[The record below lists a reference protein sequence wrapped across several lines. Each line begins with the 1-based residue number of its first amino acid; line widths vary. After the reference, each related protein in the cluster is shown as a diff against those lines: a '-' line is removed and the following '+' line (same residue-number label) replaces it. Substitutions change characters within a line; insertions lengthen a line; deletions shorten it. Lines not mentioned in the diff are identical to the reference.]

1 MIKKLPVFF
10 HIPKNA
16 GTYITTT
23 SYCAAHELSNGNK
36 YYVDVVK
43 GNTFFYRLICF
54 DQGDLNN
61 KYKKI
66 NSDRYQIN
74 FEDLDLSDLKLIM
87 IRICDA
93 GFGCYHEDIYSSL
106 PVDVQPYEFIC
117 LREPYD
123 RILSLYSY
131 IKSAQSSKE
140 PTHRAFGSSSFVE
153 YLNSHQ
159 LEDSWLIRNL
169 LNIPDNV
176 LLEREHFNETCKL
189 LDNMYVFTIDNV
201 DNALAKVFEDCYDF
215 NISKKQFKNVIS
227 NQAQS
232 KLNVPFDSLD
242 MQSKAA
248 FQVRTS
254 WDRQIYERY
263 KDVNIT

>member
-1 MIKKLPVFF
+1 MKLPVFF

-16 GTYITTT
+16 GTYITST
-23 SYCAAHELSNGNK
+23 SYYAAHELSNGNK

-43 GNTFFYRLICF
+43 GNITFYRLICF

-61 KYKKI
+61 KYKKV
-66 NSDRYQIN
+66 NSDRYQVN

-106 PVDVQPYEFIC
+106 PIDVQPYEFIC

-131 IKSAQSSKE
+131 IQSAQSSKE
-140 PTHRAFGSSSFVE
+140 PTHRAFGKNSFIE
-153 YLNSHQ
+153 YLNSSQ
-159 LEDSWLIRNL
+159 LEGSWLIRNL
-169 LNIPDNV
+169 LNIPNEVSVDQ
-176 LLEREHFNETCKL
+176 EHFNNTCKL
-189 LDNMYVFTIDNV
+189 LDNMYVFTTSNV
-201 DNALAKVFEDCYDF
+201 NDSVVKVFEDCYDF
-215 NISKKQFKNVIS
+215 KFNTIQYRNVVR
-227 NQAQS
+227 NQTQN
-232 KLNVPFDSLD
+232 KLNVSFDSLD
-242 MQSKAA
+242 MQSKTA
-248 FQVRTS
+248 FLNHTS

-263 KDVNIT
+263 KDADIT